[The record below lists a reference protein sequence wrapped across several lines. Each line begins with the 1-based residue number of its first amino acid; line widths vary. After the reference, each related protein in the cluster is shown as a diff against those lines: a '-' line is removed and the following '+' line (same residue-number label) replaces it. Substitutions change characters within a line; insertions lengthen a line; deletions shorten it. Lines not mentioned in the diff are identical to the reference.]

1 VSADFPGDFPD
12 DRLDDFPNEGLSDFP
27 DDGLG
32 HYPDH
37 GLGDYADD
45 RLDEYPDDG
54 LGDYPDDRP
63 GAVPDPLP
71 GDLLGDIASSEPGL
85 DVLLSVLAAEP
96 TPDELAG
103 ESAALAMFRS
113 SRSTAAAV
121 PGPPAPEPSASGPRP
136 PGPHASRPH
145 APGRRA
151 SSPRELS
158 RPPSGW
164 RSRPAWRFAA
174 AVTLAAAAGFAVAA
188 YTEALPAPLQHVAY
202 GALGFAGVPDS
213 HHSGPATTSSGQTG
227 PGRAHGGSHAPG
239 GAPSSAP
246 GSPQPGASASA
257 SGPPPAAGPEVLSVT
272 TSSSRIVAGG
282 SETFTGQLTH
292 QGHAVAGARLSLQER
307 AAGQPS
313 WRPVGSATTDADGKA
328 VVTVAHLTRNAG
340 FRLAGPGRELS
351 QPVLVIVVPPVSAS
365 VTVSPAG
372 KSDVLTA
379 SSPLASPGNAVVLQ
393 IWTGVRWRSVQV
405 SSLNAAR
412 QVTFVIRAPA
422 RSREYRTV
430 LLPTTVHGM
439 SVSNTVTA
447 PPR

>member
-1 VSADFPGDFPD
+1 VSGGFPGDFPD
-12 DRLDDFPNEGLSDFP
+12 DRLGGYP
-27 DDGLG
+27 DD
-32 HYPDH
+32 YP
-37 GLGDYADD
+37 DD
-45 RLDEYPDDG
+45 RLGDFPGNRSGAVPAPLPGDL
-54 LGDYPDDRP
+54 LGDYPDDYRDDRS
-63 GAVPDPLP
+63 GADPLP
-71 GDLLGDIASSEPGL
+71 GDLLDDIASSEPGL
-85 DVLLSVLAAEP
+85 DMLLSVLAAEP

-103 ESAALAMFRS
+103 ESAALTMFRS
-113 SRSTAAAV
+113 GRSSAAAV

-158 RPPSGW
+158 RPAAGW
-164 RSRPAWRFAA
+164 RSRPARRLAA

-213 HHSGPATTSSGQTG
+213 HHSGSATTSSNQTG
-227 PGRAHGGSHAPG
+227 PGRAHGGSQAPG
-239 GAPSSAP
+239 GAGPSASA
-246 GSPQPGASASA
+246 SPQPGVSSSA
-257 SGPPPAAGPEVLSVT
+257 SGPPPAAGPEALSVT
-272 TSSSRIVAGG
+272 TASSRIVAGG

-292 QGHAVAGARLSLQER
+292 QGRPVAGARLSLQER

-313 WRPVGSATTDADGKA
+313 WRPVGSATTGADGKA
-328 VVTVAHLTRNAG
+328 VVTVARLTRNAG
-340 FRLAGPGRELS
+340 FRLVGPGRELS

-365 VTVSPAG
+365 VTGGPAG

-393 IWTGVRWRSVQV
+393 IWTGVRWRNVQV

-412 QVTFVIRAPA
+412 QVMFLIRAPA
-422 RSREYRTV
+422 KSREYRMV
-430 LLPTTVHGM
+430 LLPTIAHGM
-439 SVSNTVTA
+439 SVSKTVTV